1 MTITKLVRIFE
12 ESIIEFLSRFNIS
25 ANQQAY
31 APGVY
36 VEFKKIASIGLRV
49 KNNQTYHGISIN
61 NDMDLSPFSL
71 IDPCGYKNLQMTQ
84 LKDLGII
91 LDNKDVADKIITI
104 IKNKLMEYEITR
116 D

>member
-1 MTITKLVRIFE
+1 
-12 ESIIEFLSRFNIS
+12 
-25 ANQQAY
+25 
-31 APGVY
+31 
-36 VEFKKIASIGLRV
+36 
-49 KNNQTYHGISIN
+49 
-61 NDMDLSPFSL
+61 MDLSPFSL
-71 IDPCGYKNLQMTQ
+71 IDPCGYKKLQMTQ